1 MQHKKYWHRYTTP
14 YFNEQENQ
22 KLEADLKL
30 FQKYT
35 WNYKLKIG
43 DLLKTK
49 GLANGLFS
57 REELELEKRKIAL
70 LEDVNKSV
78 KKVLEIEAKT
88 TANINLIARDI
99 SVGRLANPESFKLK
113 DSQW

>member
-1 MQHKKYWHRYTTP
+1 
-14 YFNEQENQ
+14 
-22 KLEADLKL
+22 
-30 FQKYT
+30 
-35 WNYKLKIG
+35 
-43 DLLKTK
+43 LLKTK

-113 DSQW
+113 DSQWSELLEMMKIFKNKYLLFLGNLQEEVGKLKFLKSKLKL